1 MPYQQVYPSIYAS
14 KSDAGPV
21 GLLTR
26 AVVKALGARR
36 ILAIDFQ
43 SQCSEFAKRYAAT
56 DIHLA
61 TLKEGGKMVAYS
73 KCHGK
78 HTLEHFGF
86 GERSEGID
94 CVIECS
100 RAEVGAGPA
109 DNLIP
114 MSIFVNK
121 EVRLI
126 GGLRYGLGCYA
137 LGVDHVEHGRINLTP
152 LITHKFSS
160 KDAS

>member
-1 MPYQQVYPSIYAS
+1 MTLFPRWAH
-14 KSDAGPV
+14 KWNR
-21 GLLTR
+21 TR

-73 KCHGK
+73 KCHVSHCAIHSARHVSNSVQGK

-100 RAEVGAGPA
+100 RAEVCVQTC
-109 DNLIP
+109 IW
-114 MSIFVNK
+114 IVK
-121 EVRLI
+121 R
-126 GGLRYGLGCYA
+126 GG
-137 LGVDHVEHGRINLTP
+137 T
-152 LITHKFSS
+152 
-160 KDAS
+160 